1 MDQDPPASTLNSTQ
15 HMRLTARQRN
25 LLQVGVAYALVA
37 TTAITGYW
45 IFKPVFADPL
55 DEDTL
60 FVVMGARIGLEHGWN
75 HLYDL
80 ALQRQY
86 YAMMAPELPFT
97 ELARYLHPPPLA
109 LLAIP
114 LTLIPLAA
122 AFWVGFGA
130 QLMSLVAS
138 WWIAAPGRGLEPAR
152 TLYLLGALAWYPV
165 LYQLRT
171 GQPVLLIALALVLS
185 WRLAESNRPWL
196 AGIVLA
202 FCTMKPQLTLWVAPC
217 LLLAGHWRIA
227 VAWTGTAGVL
237 AVGSLALIGWTGLHD
252 YIALL
257 NFARDITFNRFFT
270 LAYVFVTVPASTAA
284 ELVVAAFGL
293 FAAYRMRR
301 APLARIF
308 ALGVVTS
315 MLAIPYDHLH
325 DFAILVPAAFLFLR
339 TDPPSWQ
346 RAWLVVVWLTFEFA
360 WPLHPLPMLI
370 AQAGWLLMLAF
381 PLVSRRP
388 ASRPAGVETSPA
400 EGRLGANRLL
410 AVFSP

>member
-1 MDQDPPASTLNSTQ
+1 
-15 HMRLTARQRN
+15 MRLTTRQRN
-25 LLQVGVAYALVA
+25 LLHFGLADILVA

-45 IFKPVFADPL
+45 ILKPVFEDPL

-60 FVVMGARIGLEHGWN
+60 FVVMGARIGLEQGWN
-75 HLYDL
+75 HLYDI
-80 ALQRQY
+80 ALQRHY

-97 ELARYLHPPPLA
+97 DLARYLHPPPLA
-109 LLAIP
+109 VLAIP

-130 QLMSLVAS
+130 QLTSLVAT
-138 WWIAAPGRGLEPAR
+138 WWVAAPGRGFEPSR

-171 GQPVLLIALALVLS
+171 GQPVLLIALALALC
-185 WRLAESNRPWL
+185 WRLGEANRPWL

-202 FCTMKPQLTLWVAPC
+202 FCTIKPQLTFWVAPC

-227 VAWTGTAGVL
+227 LAWAGTAGVL
-237 AVGSLALIGWTGLHD
+237 AIGSLALIGSTGLHD

-257 NFARDITFNRFFT
+257 DFASTVTFNRFFT
-270 LAYVFVTVPASTAA
+270 LAFVFVTVPASTAA

-293 FAAYRMRR
+293 FAAYRMRG
-301 APLARIF
+301 APLARIM
-308 ALGVVTS
+308 ALGIVTS

-325 DFAILVPAAFLFLR
+325 DFAILVPAALLFLR

-346 RAWLVVVWLTFEFA
+346 RAWLLVVWITFEFA
-360 WPLHPLPMLI
+360 WPLHPIPMLI
-370 AQAGWLLMLAF
+370 AQAGWLLMLAL
-381 PLVSRRP
+381 PQWSRRP
-388 ASRPAGVETSPA
+388 ANQLTAGRDFAGT
-400 EGRLGANRLL
+400 
-410 AVFSP
+410 

>member
-1 MDQDPPASTLNSTQ
+1 MGWVSKSIDSTRQ
-15 HMRLTARQRN
+15 VRLTTRQRN
-25 LLQVGVAYALVA
+25 LLHFGLACVLVA
-37 TTAITGYW
+37 TTGITGYW
-45 IFKPVFADPL
+45 ILKPVFDDPL

-60 FVVMGARIGLEHGWN
+60 FVVMGARIGLEQGWN
-75 HLYDL
+75 HLYDF
-80 ALQRQY
+80 ALQRHY

-97 ELARYLHPPPLA
+97 DLARYLHPPPLA

-122 AFWVGFGA
+122 AFWVGFGV
-130 QLMSLVAS
+130 QLTCLIAT
-138 WWIAAPGRGLEPAR
+138 WWVAAPGRGFDGSR

-171 GQPVLLIALALVLS
+171 GQPVLLIALALALC
-185 WRLAESNRPWL
+185 WRLGESNRPWL

-202 FCTMKPQLTLWVAPC
+202 FCTIKPQLTFWVAPC

-227 VAWTGTAGVL
+227 IAWAGTAGVL

-257 NFARDITFNRFFT
+257 NFASNVTFNRFFT
-270 LAYVFVTVPASTAA
+270 LAYIFVTVPASTAA
-284 ELVVAAFGL
+284 ELAVAAFGL
-293 FAAYRMRR
+293 FAAYRMRG
-301 APLARIF
+301 APLARIV
-308 ALGVVTS
+308 ALGIVTS

-346 RAWLVVVWLTFEFA
+346 RAWLVLVWITLEFA
-360 WPLHPLPMLI
+360 WPLHPLPLLI
-370 AQAGWLLMLAF
+370 AQAGWLLILAL
-381 PLVSRRP
+381 PQLSRRP
-388 ASRPAGVETSPA
+388 ARQPAG
-400 EGRLGANRLL
+400 NRDF
-410 AVFSP
+410 AGTQRAQ